1 MKRKRGHKKG
11 KPKISVTVA
20 ANDTSKPNESNLS
33 MEVVDPEGHESE
45 MEADTPSSSE
55 TDQPCNVANIN
66 PDGSIDRTT
75 GRSVGHVKVKLKT
88 SKNLESQ
95 GASSEAPSRSDTDKS
110 SQQGLEKQGTVSE
123 KMDDSANSFAETIAA
138 FFPANPAK
146 KAGSIKIKTSR
157 ALVSSGSQTSNTN
170 AVVGE
175 GESSHRKE
183 PRAPDQSSRYNKEE
197 LDAALMVIKKV
208 MKMDAAEPFNIP
220 VDPVALQIPD
230 YFDVIDTP
238 MDFGT
243 ICSNLEN
250 GVKYLDSV
258 DVFKDVQY
266 IWGNCYKYNNKGDYI
281 LDLMRRVKKNFMKYW
296 TAAGLHTEQSKA
308 TNDGDIQQAD
318 MSSQGKGQTKVGKN
332 KPKKRPGMRRH
343 KNDCLCAI
351 CVLKRRRKEREEK
364 ERMARGQSGVGD
376 ELKQEDTSLV
386 ESPVAEDSSS
396 DADDSLDHNADIEQE
411 EKGEEVKLELPQR
424 QNSPQLEKD
433 NDNDEEEGENDMEI
447 QKDIETQTPEQLQS
461 GKSSGEDPATSQT
474 KVELSGGL
482 VDSMPKE
489 NTGDQHEETAT
500 VELLK
505 QKEMERNQKALLY
518 ENFCENPMLLSLCGT
533 LFPKKANSVWSGPHS
548 LVPRPRDAHGSLHAA
563 VESLMK

>member
-11 KPKISVTVA
+11 KTKSSVVVA
-20 ANDTSKPNESNLS
+20 ATETAKPNEGNLG
-33 MEVVDPEGHESE
+33 MEGVDPEGHESE
-45 MEADTPSSSE
+45 MEADTPSSSG

-95 GASSEAPSRSDTDKS
+95 GASSDAPSRSDTDKS
-110 SQQGLEKQGTVSE
+110 SQQGLEKQGTVSD
-123 KMDDSANSFAETIAA
+123 KMDDSANSFPEAIAA
-138 FFPANPAK
+138 FPPNPAK

-170 AVVGE
+170 AIAGE
-175 GESSHRKE
+175 GESSHQKE

-250 GVKYLDSV
+250 GIQYLDSA

-296 TAAGLHTEQSKA
+296 TAAGLYTEQGKG
-308 TNDGDIQQAD
+308 TNDGEIQHAD
-318 MSSQGKGQTKVGKN
+318 MSSQGKGQTKVGKY
-332 KPKKRPGMRRH
+332 KSKKRPGMRRH

-364 ERMARGQSGVGD
+364 ERMARGQAGVGD
-376 ELKQEDTSLV
+376 ELKQEDTSPV

-396 DADDSLDHNADIEQE
+396 DADDSLDHNADNEQE
-411 EKGEEVKLELPQR
+411 EKGEEVKSELPQQ
-424 QNSPQLEKD
+424 QNSPRLEKD
-433 NDNDEEEGENDMEI
+433 NDNDEEEGEKDMEI
-447 QKDIETQTPEQLQS
+447 QKDIETQTPEQLHS
-461 GKSSGEDPATSQT
+461 GKSLGEDPTTSQT
-474 KVELSGGL
+474 KVELSGGH
-482 VDSMPKE
+482 VESMLKE
-489 NTGDQHEETAT
+489 NIGDRHEETAT
-500 VELLK
+500 VQLLK
-505 QKEMERNQKALLY
+505 QKEMERNHKALLY

-533 LFPKKANSVWSGPHS
+533 LFPKKLDSVWSGPHS
-548 LVPRPRDAHGSLHAA
+548 LVPCPRDACSSLHAA

>member
-1 MKRKRGHKKG
+1 MKRKRGHRKG
-11 KPKISVTVA
+11 KPKSSVAVA
-20 ANDTSKPNESNLS
+20 ANDASKPNEGNLG
-33 MEVVDPEGHESE
+33 MEEVNPEGHESE
-45 MEADTPSSSE
+45 MEADTPSSSG

-66 PDGSIDRTT
+66 PDGSIDRTM
-75 GRSVGHVKVKLKT
+75 GRSVGHVKLKLKT
-88 SKNLESQ
+88 SRNLESQ
-95 GASSEAPSRSDTDKS
+95 GASSDAPSRSDTDKS
-110 SQQGLEKQGTVSE
+110 SQQGLEKQGAVSE
-123 KMDDSANSFAETIAA
+123 KMDDSANSFPETIASL
-138 FFPANPAK
+138 FPANPAK

-175 GESSHRKE
+175 SESSHQKE
-183 PRAPDQSSRYNKEE
+183 PRALDRRSQYNKEE

-250 GVKYLDSV
+250 GVKYLDSAA
-258 DVFKDVQY
+258 VFKDVQY

-296 TAAGLHTEQSKA
+296 TAAGLYTEQGKGS
-308 TNDGDIQQAD
+308 NDGEIQQGD

-332 KPKKRPGMRRH
+332 KSKKRNGMRRH
-343 KNDCLCAI
+343 KNDCVCAI
-351 CVLKRRRKEREEK
+351 CGLKRRRKEREEK
-364 ERMARGQSGVGD
+364 ERMARGQTGVGD

-386 ESPVAEDSSS
+386 ESPVAEDPSS
-396 DADDSLDHNADIEQE
+396 DADDSLDHDADIEQE
-411 EKGEEVKLELPQR
+411 EKGEEVKLELPQQ
-424 QNSPQLEKD
+424 QNSPQPEKD
-433 NDNDEEEGENDMEI
+433 NDTDEEEGENDMEI

-461 GKSSGEDPATSQT
+461 SKSLGEDPTTSQT
-474 KVELSGGL
+474 KVELSGGP
-482 VDSMPKE
+482 VDSMLKD
-489 NTGDQHEETAT
+489 NIGDGHEETAP
-500 VELLK
+500 VQLLK
-505 QKEMERNQKALLY
+505 QKEMERSQKALVY

-533 LFPKKANSVWSGPHS
+533 LFPKKLDSVWSGPHS
-548 LVPRPRDAHGSLHAA
+548 LVPRPRDARTSLHAA